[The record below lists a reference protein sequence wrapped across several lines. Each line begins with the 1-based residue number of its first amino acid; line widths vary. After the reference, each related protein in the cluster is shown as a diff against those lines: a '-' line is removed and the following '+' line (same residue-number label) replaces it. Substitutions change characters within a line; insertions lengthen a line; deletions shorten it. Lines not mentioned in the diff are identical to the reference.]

1 MAFRSLFLYALCCLA
16 AVEAITVYD
25 QVPLGHQ
32 TSSAAAA
39 TSTGTDAAATP
50 TSTEAYSGL
59 AAYDPTTLTPPAL
72 PSPLPATQFPIVL
85 MPAANQ
91 VNGLSIRIPSSFF
104 GFSIEMSVATQMR
117 KSLPLYSQRS
127 CKAPSA
133 RESPCASC
141 LLLSLDSVY

>member
-1 MAFRSLFLYALCCLA
+1 MAFRSLIFYALCYLA

-32 TSSAAAA
+32 TSSTAAA
-39 TSTGTDAAATP
+39 STATDAAATP
-50 TSTEAYSGL
+50 SSTEAYNGL

-72 PSPLPATQFPIVL
+72 PSPLPSTQFPIIL

-91 VNGLSIRIPSSFF
+91 VNGLSIGIPSSFF

-117 KSLPLYSQRS
+117 EYLGFFLFRSRRLGGDTVLVLPS
-127 CKAPSA
+127 CHPS
-133 RESPCASC
+133 PP
-141 LLLSLDSVY
+141 DK